1 MRKDNNILVGYAAVL
16 VYSCLSGVS
25 FVWTKRLLEHGFPV
39 FTIVLIRLI
48 IGAIFL
54 LLTLRLFNKLEPLK
68 RKDIKD
74 FILLAI
80 GEPFIYFIGED
91 FGLKYVDA
99 SFASVIIAMIPVLI
113 AFVIPKI
120 YGGKVKRSLVIG
132 ACISFIG
139 IIAMSFNKSGL
150 MFDVRGLL
158 FLLLALASAIWYN
171 VFLKKLLQS
180 YGAFTITAYMNVIGA
195 LIYLPL
201 FFISD
206 FPIIDT
212 LNFNLQNISDLLCLG
227 VLCSAGSYG
236 LYSFSASKLGVE
248 KVSVFNNAS
257 PIVTIFASI
266 LLGMEP
272 LTARKLLG
280 VLIVV
285 LGVIVSQGNLFK
297 NKNA

>member
-99 SFASVIIAMIPVLI
+99 TCVDVLKTQNVIKD
-113 AFVIPKI
+113 KI
-120 YGGKVKRSLVIG
+120 YKTTDINTINEILIDFKENL
-132 ACISFIG
+132 
-139 IIAMSFNKSGL
+139 
-150 MFDVRGLL
+150 
-158 FLLLALASAIWYN
+158 
-171 VFLKKLLQS
+171 
-180 YGAFTITAYMNVIGA
+180 YG
-195 LIYLPL
+195 
-201 FFISD
+201 
-206 FPIIDT
+206 
-212 LNFNLQNISDLLCLG
+212 
-227 VLCSAGSYG
+227 
-236 LYSFSASKLGVE
+236 E
-248 KVSVFNNAS
+248 
-257 PIVTIFASI
+257 
-266 LLGMEP
+266 
-272 LTARKLLG
+272 
-280 VLIVV
+280 
-285 LGVIVSQGNLFK
+285 
-297 NKNA
+297 